1 MLPTEEE
8 STERSLYAT
17 MVAETSG
24 GRRVVVGPFPTFLGW
39 FSLFFFLR
47 PCFLFCFLNTRV
59 QTTST
64 AHLRMKQGPWAGGN
78 LPIMVVIGRNP
89 DAQHAPSM
97 VEADVG
103 WPMRTAP
110 FFLVVHQDVV

>member
-8 STERSLYAT
+8 STEPSLYAI
-17 MVAETSG
+17 VAEANG

-39 FSLFFFLR
+39 FSLFFCVRVF
-47 PCFLFCFLNTRV
+47 CFCFLNTRV

-64 AHLRMKQGPWAGGN
+64 AHLRTKQRIWDGGN
-78 LPIMVVIGRNP
+78 QPTIMPIGR
-89 DAQHAPSM
+89 DADAHDAPSL

-103 WPMRTAP
+103 WPMRIAP

>member
-39 FSLFFFLR
+39 FSLFFFFCVR
-47 PCFLFCFLNTRV
+47 VFCFV
-59 QTTST
+59 
-64 AHLRMKQGPWAGGN
+64 
-78 LPIMVVIGRNP
+78 
-89 DAQHAPSM
+89 
-97 VEADVG
+97 
-103 WPMRTAP
+103 
-110 FFLVVHQDVV
+110 F